1 MAAHVLSIFATSAL
15 ALLATAQAA
24 QVAARACNNSPALCS
39 RAYNNVTY
47 LGAHDSPFVRN
58 QSNGYSVAG
67 NQFFPSPVQL
77 DAGVRLLTAQ
87 IHRITTPSGASELH
101 LCHSLC
107 QLYDAGTVRSWLT
120 GVRSWLDNNPNEVVT
135 LLLVNGDGASASDIN
150 AEFRAARLARYAYT
164 PSSTT
169 QPAATWP
176 TLNQLINRNKRLI
189 VFIQPLAPASNTEA
203 RYLLDQFTFTF
214 ENNYDVSDRTDF
226 SCIANR
232 PASFNGKTAQ
242 ALASGRLPLL
252 NHFLYEKILDF
263 EIPDVSEA
271 PTTNAPSG
279 GIGNFGDAAK
289 ACKAVYK
296 KSPNYLVV
304 DFFNA
309 GPAIDTADAMN
320 GLRKRDIVGRRK
332 LPTQIYTDGPGPTA
346 TAPVSR
352 TSTRA
357 VASTTP
363 TNTKRQETPSGQ
375 ALAMAA
381 SQGAMDKSGA
391 TGIKG
396 RRVLEATAL
405 AGCTIAALAAFVL

>member
-1 MAAHVLSIFATSAL
+1 MAARIFTLFATAAL
-15 ALLATAQAA
+15 ALSTAAQAPI
-24 QVAARACNNSPALCS
+24 RACNNSPALCS

-58 QSNGYSVAG
+58 ESNGYSVAG

-120 GVRSWLDNNPNEVVT
+120 GVRSWLDNNSNEVVT
-135 LLLVNGDGASASDIN
+135 LLLVNGDGATASDIN
-150 AEFRAARLARYAYT
+150 AEFRAARLAHYAYT

-169 QPAATWP
+169 QPLATWP
-176 TLNQLINRNKRLI
+176 TLNQLINRNKRLV
-189 VFIQPLAPASNTEA
+189 VFVQPLAPASNTEA
-203 RYLLDQFTFTF
+203 NYLLDQFTFTF
-214 ENNYDVSDRTDF
+214 ENNYDVSGRADF
-226 SCIANR
+226 SCTANR
-232 PASFNGKTAQ
+232 PASLNGKTAQ

-279 GIGNFGDAAK
+279 GTGNLGDAAN
-289 ACKAVYK
+289 ACKAEYK
-296 KSPNYLVV
+296 KAPNYLLV

-309 GPAIDTADAMN
+309 GPAIDTADVMN

-346 TAPVSR
+346 TAPLSR
-352 TSTRA
+352 TSTA
-357 VASTTP
+357 TVASSTP
-363 TNTKRQETPSGQ
+363 TTTKKSDPSSGG

-381 SQGAMDKSGA
+381 SQGMEKSEA
-391 TGIKG
+391 AGITVG
-396 RRVLEATAL
+396 SRLVLTVL
-405 AGCTIAALAAFVL
+405 AFVLLAR